1 MTLYEIDQR
10 ILDLIDTE
18 SGEIADMEAFE
29 MLQMERDRKLEG
41 IALAYK
47 NFTAEAKA
55 LGEQEKSFAEREK
68 AALNKAE
75 RCRKLLERGLAGQK
89 METPMVVVS
98 YRKSTAVVVAEDA
111 VVPEEFL
118 RYSKPTVNKTALG
131 EALRGGMVIP
141 GVSIEER
148 NNIIIK

>member
-47 NFTAEAKA
+47 NFSAEAKA
-55 LGEQEKSFAEREK
+55 LGEQKKSFAEREK

-75 RCRKLLERGLAGQK
+75 KCRSLLERGLAGQK
-89 METPMVVVS
+89 METPRVAVS
-98 YRKSTAVVVAEDA
+98 YRKSTAVEITDLDALPFYYTVTEIKPDKERITAALKNGDTVPGAEF
-111 VVPEEFL
+111 V
-118 RYSKPTVNKTALG
+118 T
-131 EALRGGMVIP
+131 
-141 GVSIEER
+141 R
-148 NNIIIK
+148 NNIQIK

>member
-10 ILDLIDTE
+10 LLDLIDTE
-18 SGEIADMEAFE
+18 SGEIEDMEVFE
-29 MLQMERDRKLEG
+29 ELQMERDRKLEG

-55 LGEQEKSFAEREK
+55 LGEQKKSFDEREK

-89 METPMVVVS
+89 METPMVAVS
-98 YRKSTAVVVAEDA
+98 YRKSTAVEITDLDALPFGYTVTEIKPDKERITAALKNGETVPGAEF
-111 VVPEEFL
+111 V
-118 RYSKPTVNKTALG
+118 T
-131 EALRGGMVIP
+131 
-141 GVSIEER
+141 R
-148 NNIIIK
+148 NNIQIK

>member
-47 NFTAEAKA
+47 NFSAEAKA
-55 LGEQEKSFAEREK
+55 LGEQKKSFADREK

-89 METPMVVVS
+89 METPMVAVS
-98 YRKSTAVVVAEDA
+98 YRKSTAVEITDLDALPFAYTVTEIKPDKERITAALKNGENVPGAEF
-111 VVPEEFL
+111 VT
-118 RYSKPTVNKTALG
+118 RQ
-131 EALRGGMVIP
+131 
-141 GVSIEER
+141 
-148 NNIIIK
+148 NIQIK

>member
-47 NFTAEAKA
+47 NFSAEAKA
-55 LGEQEKSFAEREK
+55 LGEQKKSFAEREK

-89 METPMVVVS
+89 METPMVAVS
-98 YRKSTAVVVAEDA
+98 YRKSTAVEITDLDALPFAYTVTEIKPDKERITAALKNGENVPGAEFVV
-111 VVPEEFL
+111 
-118 RYSKPTVNKTALG
+118 
-131 EALRGGMVIP
+131 
-141 GVSIEER
+141 R
-148 NNIIIK
+148 NNIQIK

>member
-1 MTLYEIDQR
+1 MTLYDIDQSL
-10 ILDLIDTE
+10 LDLIDTE

-29 MLQMERDRKLEG
+29 LLQMERDRKLEG

-55 LGEQEKSFAEREK
+55 LGEQKKSFAEREK

-89 METPMVVVS
+89 METPMVAVS
-98 YRKSTAVVVAEDA
+98 YRKSTAVEITDLDA
-111 VVPEEFL
+111 LPFAYTVTEI
-118 RYSKPTVNKTALG
+118 KPDKERITAALKNG
-131 EALRGGMVIP
+131 EAVP
-141 GVSIEER
+141 GAEFVTR
-148 NNIIIK
+148 QNIQIK

>member
-1 MTLYEIDQR
+1 MTLYDIDQSL
-10 ILDLIDTE
+10 LDLIDTE

-55 LGEQEKSFAEREK
+55 LGEQEKSFAERKK

-75 RCRKLLERGLAGQK
+75 KCKKLLDRGLTGQK
-89 METPMVVVS
+89 METPMVAVS
-98 YRKSTAVVVAEDA
+98 YRKSTAVEITDLDA
-111 VVPEEFL
+111 LPFAYTVIEI
-118 RYSKPTVNKTALG
+118 KPDKERITAALKNG
-131 EALRGGMVIP
+131 ENVP
-141 GVSIEER
+141 GVEFVTR
-148 NNIIIK
+148 QNIQIK

>member
-1 MTLYEIDQR
+1 MTLYDIDQSL
-10 ILDLIDTE
+10 LDLIDTE

-55 LGEQEKSFAEREK
+55 LGEQKKSFAEREK

-75 RCRKLLERGLAGQK
+75 KCRSLLERGLAGQK
-89 METPMVVVS
+89 METPMVAVS
-98 YRKSTAVVVAEDA
+98 YRKSTAVEITDLDALPFAYTVTEIKPDKERITAALKNGENVPGAEF
-111 VVPEEFL
+111 V
-118 RYSKPTVNKTALG
+118 T
-131 EALRGGMVIP
+131 
-141 GVSIEER
+141 R
-148 NNIIIK
+148 NNIQIK

>member
-1 MTLYEIDQR
+1 MTLYDIDQSL
-10 ILDLIDTE
+10 LDLIDTE

-29 MLQMERDRKLEG
+29 TLQMERDRKLEG

-55 LGEQEKSFAEREK
+55 LGEQRKSFAEREK

-89 METPMVVVS
+89 METPMVAVS
-98 YRKSTAVVVAEDA
+98 YRKSTAVEITDLDALPFAYTVTEIKPDKERITAALKNGDTVPGAEF
-111 VVPEEFL
+111 V
-118 RYSKPTVNKTALG
+118 T
-131 EALRGGMVIP
+131 
-141 GVSIEER
+141 R
-148 NNIIIK
+148 NNIQIK

>member
-55 LGEQEKSFAEREK
+55 LGEQKKSFAEREK

-75 RCRKLLERGLAGQK
+75 KCRSLLERGLAGQK
-89 METPMVVVS
+89 METPRVAVS
-98 YRKSTAVVVAEDA
+98 YRKSTAVEITDLDALPFAYTVTEIKPDKERITAALKNGETVPGAEF
-111 VVPEEFL
+111 V
-118 RYSKPTVNKTALG
+118 T
-131 EALRGGMVIP
+131 
-141 GVSIEER
+141 R
-148 NNIIIK
+148 NNIQIK